1 MSLYKTSVGRPITT
15 LLVFVAIAIL
25 GIFSLGRLPVDLL
38 PEIETNAIMVM
49 TTYQGASAADIETN
63 VTRPLENTLNGV
75 SDLKHITSQSKENIS
90 IITLEFEYGIDI
102 DVATNDVRD
111 KLDMISSA
119 LPDEV
124 DTPILFKFGTEDI
137 PIMLLS
143 VAADESMPG
152 LYKILDDNVATPL
165 ARIKGVGT
173 ISISGIPEREIQVYC
188 DPRKLEAYG
197 ISIENIA
204 SVIAAENKNVPAG
217 NIDIGSNSYSLRVQ
231 KEFSAPEEMLGL
243 VVGTSNGK
251 TVYLRDVATVTDT
264 HEERSQESY
273 TNRKKGGMIM
283 IQKQSGANSVEI
295 AEKVK
300 EMLPKIEKTL
310 PSDIKIGEIVNT
322 SDNILNTIDS
332 LTKTI
337 TVTFFIVMLVVLV
350 FLGRW
355 RATFVVVL
363 TIPISLLSAL
373 IYLLVSGN
381 TLNIIS
387 MSALSI
393 AIGMVVDN
401 AIVVLENITT
411 HIDRGSKPKQA
422 AIFATNEVAISVM
435 ASTLTT
441 IAVFLPL
448 TMITGMA
455 GVLFK
460 QLGWM
465 VTIILSVSTLA
476 AITLTPMLCSQMM
489 RFNKKKSRMQEIF
502 FVPIEKAL
510 NALNNGYAK
519 LLGRLYNYRKTV
531 VFCAALLFFGTVFG
545 LGKVMKTEYF
555 PTQDNA
561 RISITVK
568 LPAGTRQELTR
579 DLALRINDTLVAH
592 YPEIKVIN
600 FTEGQAGTD
609 DVLSSMR
616 DNGTYLISFNISLV
630 SVEDRDRGLTL
641 IGDLMRKDLEK
652 FPEIRT
658 FEVVEGGQSGGAG
671 GQTTVDI
678 EIYGYDFTATDI
690 LAAQV
695 AEKMSAVEGCTQVNI
710 SRDEYTPEYQVD
722 FDREKLAQNG
732 LNVST
737 AASYLRN
744 RINGSV
750 TSYYREDGD
759 EYDIR
764 VRYGLPFRESVEDIE
779 NIVIYNA
786 QGNGI
791 KVKDLG
797 RVIETFT
804 PPTIERKD
812 RERVITVSCVVGN
825 GYAMSQILAEANKV
839 MEQVEIPAGLTWQF
853 GGAFEDQQDTF
864 TDLFTLMALII
875 ILVFIIMAAQ
885 FESFTYPFVI
895 MFSIPF
901 ALVGVIIG
909 LVVTN
914 TPMGV
919 MALLGVLMLVG
930 IVVNNGI
937 VLVDYTNL
945 CRERG
950 MSVKDSVVTAGRSR
964 LRPVLMTTLTTVIGM
979 IPLAVDRGE
988 GSEMWRSMGTT
999 VACGLSFSTLITL
1012 ILVPIL
1018 YSMFADFGERRK
1030 ARKKARQERKDAK
1043 EAERVKE
1050 SEMTSES
1057 GATESLSSI

>member
-1 MSLYKTSVGRPITT
+1 M
-15 LLVFVAIAIL
+15 LVFVAVAIL
-25 GIFSLGRLPVDLL
+25 GLFSWSRLPVDLL

-49 TTYQGASAADIETN
+49 TTYRGASAVDIETN
-63 VTRPLENTLNGV
+63 VTRPLENILNGV
-75 SDLKHITSQSKENIS
+75 SDLKHVSSSSKENIS

-111 KLDMISSA
+111 KLDMVVSA
-119 LPDEV
+119 LPDEA
-124 DTPILFKFGTEDI
+124 DTPIIFKFGTDDI

-143 VAADESMPG
+143 VSAKESMAG

-165 ARIKGVGT
+165 ARVKGVGT
-173 ISISGIPEREIQVYC
+173 VSISGIPEREIQVYC
-188 DPRKLEAYG
+188 DPLKLEAYG
-197 ISIENIA
+197 LSIEGIA
-204 SVIAAENKNVPAG
+204 SVISAENRNVPAG
-217 NIDIGSNSYSLRVQ
+217 NFDIGSESYSLRVQ
-231 KEFSAPEEMLGL
+231 KEFTAPEEMLDL
-243 VVGTSNGK
+243 VVGSADGAP
-251 TVYLRDVATVTDT
+251 VYLRDVATVTDT
-264 HEERSQESY
+264 HEERAQEVY
-273 TNRKKGGMIM
+273 TDREVGGMIM

-295 AEKVK
+295 ARKVE
-300 EMLPKIEKTL
+300 EMLPKIERNL
-310 PSDIKIGEIVNT
+310 PSDIKIGTIINT
-322 SDNILNTIDS
+322 SDNILGTIDS
-332 LTKTI
+332 LTETI
-337 TVTFFIVMLVVLV
+337 SITFAVVMLVVLV

-411 HIDRGSKPKQA
+411 HIERGSKPKQA
-422 AIFATNEVAISVM
+422 AVFATNEVAISVI

-441 IAVFLPL
+441 VAVFLPL

-455 GVLFK
+455 GILFK

-465 VTIILSVSTLA
+465 VTIILTVSTIA
-476 AITLTPMLCSQMM
+476 AITLTPMLCSQMLRM
-489 RFNKKKSRMQEIF
+489 DAKSSRLHRVIF
-502 FVPIEKAL
+502 TPIERAL
-510 NALNNGYAK
+510 EALNNGYAR
-519 LLGRLYNYRKTV
+519 LLGWGYRHRGV
-531 VFCAALLFFGTVFG
+531 VVAGAMVLFFGVVVG
-545 LGKVMKTEYF
+545 VGRALKTEYF

-568 LPAGTRQELTR
+568 LPAGTRQEITR
-579 DLALRINDTLVAH
+579 DLALRINDTLTAH

-600 FTEGQAGTD
+600 FSEGQADTD
-609 DVLSSMR
+609 NALSSMQ

-630 SVEDRDRGLTL
+630 SVEERDRGLTM
-641 IGDLMRKDLEK
+641 IGDLMRRDLDR

-658 FEVVEGGQSGGAG
+658 YQLVEGGMSGGTG
-671 GQTTVDI
+671 GQSVVDI
-678 EIYGYDFTATDI
+678 EIYGYDLETTDR
-690 LAAQV
+690 LAADV
-695 AEKMSAVEGCTQVNI
+695 AARMSQVEGCTQVNI
-710 SRDEYTPEYQVD
+710 SRDEYAPEYQVD
-722 FDREKLAQNG
+722 FDREKLARSG

-750 TSYYREDGD
+750 ASYYREDGD

-764 VRYGLPFRESVEDIE
+764 VRYARRFRESVDDIE
-779 NIVIYNA
+779 NITVYN
-786 QGNGI
+786 GRGDGI

-797 RVIETFT
+797 KVVETFT

-812 RERVITVSCVVGN
+812 RERIITVSCVVGHDA
-825 GYAMSQILAEANKV
+825 AMSDILAEAEKV
-839 MEQVEIPAGLTWQF
+839 MEQVEIPFGVTWQF
-853 GGAFEDQQDTF
+853 GGTFEDQQETF
-864 TDLFTLMALII
+864 TDLFTLMALIV

-901 ALVGVIIG
+901 ALVGVILG
-909 LVVTN
+909 LVATG
-914 TPMGV
+914 TPLGV
-919 MALLGVLMLVG
+919 MSLLGILMLVG

-950 MSVKDSVVTAGRSR
+950 MSVKEAVVTAGRSR

-979 IPLAVDRGE
+979 IPLAIDKGE
-988 GSEMWRSMGTT
+988 GSEMWRSMGLT
-999 VACGLSFSTLITL
+999 VACGLSFSTLVTL
-1012 ILVPIL
+1012 VLVPIS
-1018 YSMFADFGERRK
+1018 YSLMADFGEKRK
-1030 ARKKARQERKDAK
+1030 ARKAARVAK
-1043 EAERVKE
+1043 KIA
-1050 SEMTSES
+1050 
-1057 GATESLSSI
+1057 ATV

>member
-1 MSLYKTSVGRPITT
+1 MSLYKSAVGRPVTT
-15 LLVFVAIAIL
+15 MLVFVAVAIL
-25 GIFSLGRLPVDLL
+25 GLFSWSRLPVDLL

-49 TTYQGASAADIETN
+49 TTYRGASAADIETN
-63 VTRPLENTLNGV
+63 VTRPLENILNGV
-75 SDLKHITSQSKENIS
+75 SDLKHVSSSSKENIS
-90 IITLEFEYGIDI
+90 VITLEFEYGIDI

-111 KLDMISSA
+111 KLDMVVSA
-119 LPDEV
+119 LPDEA
-124 DTPILFKFGTEDI
+124 DTPIIFKFGTDDI

-143 VAADESMPG
+143 VSAKESMAG

-165 ARIKGVGT
+165 ARVKGVGT
-173 ISISGIPEREIQVYC
+173 VSISGIPEREIQVYC
-188 DPRKLEAYG
+188 DPLKLEAYG
-197 ISIENIA
+197 LTIEGIA
-204 SVIAAENKNVPAG
+204 SVISAENRNVPAG
-217 NIDIGSNSYSLRVQ
+217 SFDIGSESYSLRVQ
-231 KEFSAPEEMLGL
+231 KEFTAADEMLDL
-243 VVGTSNGK
+243 VVGSAEGAP
-251 TVYLRDVATVTDT
+251 VYLRDVATVTDT
-264 HEERSQESY
+264 REERAQEVY
-273 TNRKKGGMIM
+273 TDRELGGMIM

-295 AEKVK
+295 ARKVE
-300 EMLPKIEKTL
+300 EMLPRIEKNL
-310 PSDIKIGEIVNT
+310 PSDIKIGTIVNT

-332 LTKTI
+332 LTETI
-337 TVTFFIVMLVVLV
+337 SITFAVVMLVVFV

-411 HIDRGSKPKQA
+411 HIERGSRPKQA
-422 AIFATNEVAISVM
+422 AVFATNEVAISVI

-441 IAVFLPL
+441 VAVFLPL

-455 GVLFK
+455 GILFK

-465 VTIILSVSTLA
+465 VTIILTVSTVA
-476 AITLTPMLCSQMM
+476 AITLTPMLCSQML
-489 RFNKKKSRMQEIF
+489 RLDAKKSRLHRIIF
-502 FVPIEKAL
+502 IPVERAL
-510 NALNNGYAK
+510 EALNNGYAR
-519 LLGRLYNYRKTV
+519 LLGWGYRHRAV
-531 VFCAALLFFGTVFG
+531 VVIGAMALFFGV
-545 LGKVMKTEYF
+545 VMGVGRMLKTEYF

-568 LPAGTRQELTR
+568 LPAGTRQEITR
-579 DLALRINDTLVAH
+579 DLALRINDTLTAH
-592 YPEIKVIN
+592 YPEIEVIN
-600 FTEGQAGTD
+600 FSEGQADTD
-609 DVLSSMR
+609 NALSSMQ

-630 SVEDRDRGLTL
+630 SVEERDRGLTV
-641 IGDLMRKDLEK
+641 IGDLMRKDLDK

-658 FEVVEGGQSGGAG
+658 YQVVEGGMSGGTG
-671 GQTTVDI
+671 GQSVVDI
-678 EIYGYDFTATDI
+678 EIYGYDLAATDK
-690 LAAQV
+690 LAADV
-695 AEKMSAVEGCTQVNI
+695 AARMSQVEGCTQVNI
-710 SRDEYTPEYQVD
+710 SRDEYAPEYQVD
-722 FDREKLAQNG
+722 FDREKLARSG

-750 TSYYREDGD
+750 ASYYREDGD

-764 VRYGLPFRESVEDIE
+764 VRYARRFRESVEDIE
-779 NIVIYNA
+779 NITVYN
-786 QGNGI
+786 GRGDGI
-791 KVKDLG
+791 KIKDLG
-797 RVIETFT
+797 RVVETFT

-812 RERVITVSCVVGN
+812 RERIITVSCVVAHDA
-825 GYAMSQILAEANKV
+825 AMSDLLAEAGKV
-839 MEQVEIPAGLTWQF
+839 MEQVEIPSGVTWQF
-853 GGAFEDQQDTF
+853 GGTFEDQQETF
-864 TDLFTLMALII
+864 ADLFTLMALIV

-901 ALVGVIIG
+901 ALVGVILG
-909 LVVTN
+909 LVATG

-919 MALLGVLMLVG
+919 MSLLGILMLVG

-950 MSVKDSVVTAGRSR
+950 MGVREAVVTAGRSR

-979 IPLAVDRGE
+979 IPLAIDKGE
-988 GSEMWRSMGTT
+988 GSEMWRSMGLT
-999 VACGLSFSTLITL
+999 VACGLSFSTLVTL
-1012 ILVPIL
+1012 VLVPIL
-1018 YSMFADFGERRK
+1018 YSLMADFGERRK
-1030 ARKKARQERKDAK
+1030 ARK
-1043 EAERVKE
+1043 AERAARK
-1050 SEMTSES
+1050 
-1057 GATESLSSI
+1057 SIASA

>member
-1 MSLYKTSVGRPITT
+1 M
-15 LLVFVAIAIL
+15 LVFVAVAIL
-25 GIFSLGRLPVDLL
+25 GLFSWSRLPVDLL

-49 TTYQGASAADIETN
+49 TTYRGASAVDIETN
-63 VTRPLENTLNGV
+63 VTRPLENILNGV
-75 SDLKHITSQSKENIS
+75 SDLKHVSSSSKENIS

-111 KLDMISSA
+111 KLDMVVSA
-119 LPDEV
+119 LPDEA
-124 DTPILFKFGTEDI
+124 DTPIIFKFGTDDI

-143 VAADESMPG
+143 VSAKESMAG

-165 ARIKGVGT
+165 ARVKGVGT
-173 ISISGIPEREIQVYC
+173 VSISGIPEREIQVYC
-188 DPRKLEAYG
+188 DPLKLEAYG
-197 ISIENIA
+197 LSIEGIA
-204 SVIAAENKNVPAG
+204 SVISAENRNVPAG
-217 NIDIGSNSYSLRVQ
+217 NFDIGSDSYSLRVQ
-231 KEFSAPEEMLGL
+231 KEFTAPEEMLDL
-243 VVGTSNGK
+243 VVGSADGA

-264 HEERSQESY
+264 HEERAQEVY
-273 TNRKKGGMIM
+273 TDREVGGMIM

-295 AEKVK
+295 ARKVE
-300 EMLPKIEKTL
+300 EMLPKIERNL
-310 PSDIKIGEIVNT
+310 PSDIKIGTIINT
-322 SDNILNTIDS
+322 SDNILGTIDS
-332 LTKTI
+332 LTETI
-337 TVTFFIVMLVVLV
+337 SITFAVVMLVVLV

-411 HIDRGSKPKQA
+411 HIERGSKPKQA
-422 AIFATNEVAISVM
+422 AVFATNEVAISVI

-441 IAVFLPL
+441 VAVFLPL

-465 VTIILSVSTLA
+465 VTIILTVSTIA
-476 AITLTPMLCSQMM
+476 AITLTPMLCSQMLRM
-489 RFNKKKSRMQEIF
+489 DAKSSRLHRLIF
-502 FVPIEKAL
+502 TPIERAL
-510 NALNNGYAK
+510 EALGNGYAR
-519 LLGRLYNYRKTV
+519 LLGWGYRHRGV
-531 VFCAALLFFGTVFG
+531 VVAGAVILFFGVVVG
-545 LGKVMKTEYF
+545 VGRALKTEYF

-568 LPAGTRQELTR
+568 LPAGTRQEITR
-579 DLALRINDTLVAH
+579 DLALRINDTLTAH

-600 FTEGQAGTD
+600 FSEGQADTD
-609 DVLSSMR
+609 NALSSMQ

-630 SVEDRDRGLTL
+630 SVEERDRGLTE
-641 IGDLMRKDLEK
+641 IGDLMRRDLDR

-658 FEVVEGGQSGGAG
+658 YQLVEGGMSGGTG
-671 GQTTVDI
+671 GQSVVDI
-678 EIYGYDFTATDI
+678 EIYGYDLEATDR
-690 LAAQV
+690 LAADV
-695 AEKMSAVEGCTQVNI
+695 AARMSQVEGCTQVNI
-710 SRDEYTPEYQVD
+710 SRDEYAPEYQVD
-722 FDREKLAQNG
+722 FDREKLARSG
-732 LNVST
+732 LNVGT
-737 AASYLRN
+737 AANYLRN

-750 TSYYREDGD
+750 ASYYREDGD

-764 VRYGLPFRESVEDIE
+764 VRYARRFRESVDDIE
-779 NIVIYNA
+779 NITVYN
-786 QGNGI
+786 GRGDGI

-797 RVIETFT
+797 RVVETFT

-812 RERVITVSCVVGN
+812 RERIITVSCVVGHDA
-825 GYAMSQILAEANKV
+825 AMSDILAKAEKV
-839 MEQVEIPAGLTWQF
+839 MERVEIPSGVTWQF
-853 GGAFEDQQDTF
+853 GGTFEDQQETF
-864 TDLFTLMALII
+864 ADLFTLMALII

-901 ALVGVIIG
+901 ALVGVILG
-909 LVVTN
+909 LVATG
-914 TPMGV
+914 TPLGV
-919 MALLGVLMLVG
+919 MSLLGILMLVG

-950 MSVKDSVVTAGRSR
+950 MSVREAVVTVGRSR

-979 IPLAVDRGE
+979 IPLAIDKGE
-988 GSEMWRSMGTT
+988 GSEMWRSMGLT
-999 VACGLSFSTLITL
+999 VACGLSFSTLVTL
-1012 ILVPIL
+1012 VLVPIL
-1018 YSMFADFGERRK
+1018 YSLMADFGEKRK
-1030 ARKKARQERKDAK
+1030 ARNAARKAKNIA
-1043 EAERVKE
+1043 
-1050 SEMTSES
+1050 
-1057 GATESLSSI
+1057 ATV

>member
-1 MSLYKTSVGRPITT
+1 MSLYKSAVGRPVTT
-15 LLVFVAIAIL
+15 MLVFVAVAIL
-25 GIFSLGRLPVDLL
+25 GLFSWSRLPVDLL

-49 TTYQGASAADIETN
+49 TTYRGASAADIETN
-63 VTRPLENTLNGV
+63 VTRPLENILNGV
-75 SDLKHITSQSKENIS
+75 SDLKHVSSSSKENIS

-111 KLDMISSA
+111 KLDMVVSA
-119 LPDEV
+119 LPDEA
-124 DTPILFKFGTEDI
+124 DTPIIFKFGTDDI

-143 VAADESMPG
+143 VSAKESMAG

-165 ARIKGVGT
+165 ARVKGVGT
-173 ISISGIPEREIQVYC
+173 VSISGIPEREIQVYC
-188 DPRKLEAYG
+188 DPLKLEAYG
-197 ISIENIA
+197 LTIEGIA
-204 SVIAAENKNVPAG
+204 QVIAAENRNVPAG
-217 NIDIGSNSYSLRVQ
+217 SFDIGSESYSLRVQ
-231 KEFSAPEEMLGL
+231 KEFTAADEMLGL
-243 VVGTSNGK
+243 VVGSADGAP
-251 TVYLRDVATVTDT
+251 VYLRDVATVTDT
-264 HEERSQESY
+264 REERAQEVY
-273 TNRKKGGMIM
+273 TNREVGGMIM

-295 AEKVK
+295 ARKVE
-300 EMLPKIEKTL
+300 EMLPKIEKNL
-310 PSDIKIGEIVNT
+310 PSDIKIGTIVNT

-332 LTKTI
+332 LTETI
-337 TVTFFIVMLVVLV
+337 SITFAVVMLVVFV

-411 HIDRGSKPKQA
+411 HIERGSRPKQA
-422 AIFATNEVAISVM
+422 AVFATNEVAISVI

-441 IAVFLPL
+441 VAVFLPL

-455 GVLFK
+455 GILFK

-465 VTIILSVSTLA
+465 VTIILTVSTVA
-476 AITLTPMLCSQMM
+476 AITLTPMLCSQML
-489 RFNKKKSRMQEIF
+489 RLDAKSSRLHRIIF
-502 FVPIEKAL
+502 TPIERAL
-510 NALNNGYAK
+510 DALNNGYAR
-519 LLGRLYNYRKTV
+519 LLGWGYRHRAV
-531 VFCAALLFFGTVFG
+531 VVTGAVVLF
-545 LGKVMKTEYF
+545 LGVVMGVGRMLKTEYF

-568 LPAGTRQELTR
+568 LPAGTRQEITR
-579 DLALRINDTLVAH
+579 DLALRINDTLTAH

-600 FTEGQAGTD
+600 FSEGQADTD
-609 DVLSSMR
+609 NALSSMQ

-630 SVEDRDRGLTL
+630 SVEERDRGLTV
-641 IGDLMRKDLEK
+641 IGDLMRKDLDK

-658 FEVVEGGQSGGAG
+658 YQVVEGGMSGGTG
-671 GQTTVDI
+671 GQSVVDI
-678 EIYGYDFTATDI
+678 EIYGYDLASTDR
-690 LAAQV
+690 LAADV
-695 AEKMSAVEGCTQVNI
+695 AARMSQVEGCTQVNI
-710 SRDEYTPEYQVD
+710 SRDEYAPEYQVD
-722 FDREKLAQNG
+722 FDREKLARSG

-750 TSYYREDGD
+750 ASYYREDGD

-764 VRYGLPFRESVEDIE
+764 VRYARRFRESVEDIE
-779 NIVIYNA
+779 NITIYN
-786 QGNGI
+786 GRGDGI

-797 RVIETFT
+797 RVVETFT

-812 RERVITVSCVVGN
+812 RERIITVSCVVGHDA
-825 GYAMSQILAEANKV
+825 AMSDILAEAGKV
-839 MEQVEIPAGLTWQF
+839 MEQVEIPSGVTWQF
-853 GGAFEDQQDTF
+853 GGTFEDQQETF
-864 TDLFTLMALII
+864 ADLFTLMALIV

-901 ALVGVIIG
+901 ALVGVILG
-909 LVVTN
+909 LVATG

-919 MALLGVLMLVG
+919 MALLGILMLVG

-950 MSVKDSVVTAGRSR
+950 MGVREAVVTAGRSR

-979 IPLAVDRGE
+979 IPLAIDKGE
-988 GSEMWRSMGTT
+988 GSEMWRSMGLT
-999 VACGLSFSTLITL
+999 VACGLSFSTLVTL
-1012 ILVPIL
+1012 VLVPIL
-1018 YSMFADFGERRK
+1018 YSLMADFGERRK
-1030 ARKKARQERKDAK
+1030 ARR
-1043 EAERVKE
+1043 AERAARK
-1050 SEMTSES
+1050 
-1057 GATESLSSI
+1057 ALSV

>member
-1 MSLYKTSVGRPITT
+1 M
-15 LLVFVAIAIL
+15 LVFVAVAIL
-25 GIFSLGRLPVDLL
+25 GLFSWSRLPVDLL

-49 TTYQGASAADIETN
+49 TTYRGASAADIETN
-63 VTRPLENTLNGV
+63 VTRPLENILNGV
-75 SDLKHITSQSKENIS
+75 SDLKHVSSSSKENIS

-111 KLDMISSA
+111 KLDMVVSA
-119 LPDEV
+119 LPDEA
-124 DTPILFKFGTEDI
+124 DTPIIFKFGTDDI

-143 VAADESMPG
+143 VSAKESMAG

-165 ARIKGVGT
+165 ARVKGVGT
-173 ISISGIPEREIQVYC
+173 VSISGIPEREIQVYC
-188 DPRKLEAYG
+188 DPLKLEAYG
-197 ISIENIA
+197 LTIEGIA
-204 SVIAAENKNVPAG
+204 QVIAAENRNVPAG
-217 NIDIGSNSYSLRVQ
+217 SFDIGSESYSLRVQ
-231 KEFSAPEEMLGL
+231 KEFTAADEMLGL
-243 VVGTSNGK
+243 VVGSADGAP
-251 TVYLRDVATVTDT
+251 VYLRDVATVTDT
-264 HEERSQESY
+264 REERAQEVY
-273 TNRKKGGMIM
+273 TNREVGGMIM

-295 AEKVK
+295 ARKVE
-300 EMLPKIEKTL
+300 EMLPKIEKNL
-310 PSDIKIGEIVNT
+310 PSDIKIGTIVNT

-332 LTKTI
+332 LTETI
-337 TVTFFIVMLVVLV
+337 SITFAVVMLVVFV

-411 HIDRGSKPKQA
+411 HIERGSRPKQA
-422 AIFATNEVAISVM
+422 AVFATNEVAISVI

-441 IAVFLPL
+441 VAVFLPL

-455 GVLFK
+455 GILFK

-465 VTIILSVSTLA
+465 VTIILTVSTVA
-476 AITLTPMLCSQMM
+476 AITLTPMLCSQML
-489 RFNKKKSRMQEIF
+489 RLDAKSSRLHRIIF
-502 FVPIEKAL
+502 TPIERAL
-510 NALNNGYAK
+510 DALNNGYAR
-519 LLGRLYNYRKTV
+519 LLGWGYRHRAV
-531 VFCAALLFFGTVFG
+531 VVTGAVVLF
-545 LGKVMKTEYF
+545 LGVVMGVGRMLKTEYF

-568 LPAGTRQELTR
+568 LPAGTRQEITR
-579 DLALRINDTLVAH
+579 DLALRINDTLTAH

-600 FTEGQAGTD
+600 FSEGQADTD
-609 DVLSSMR
+609 NALSSMQ

-630 SVEDRDRGLTL
+630 SVEERDRGLTV
-641 IGDLMRKDLEK
+641 IGDLMRKDLDK

-658 FEVVEGGQSGGAG
+658 YQVVEGGMSGGTG
-671 GQTTVDI
+671 GQSVVDI
-678 EIYGYDFTATDI
+678 EIYGYDLASTDR
-690 LAAQV
+690 LAADV
-695 AEKMSAVEGCTQVNI
+695 AARMSQVEGCTQVNI
-710 SRDEYTPEYQVD
+710 SRDEYAPEYQVD
-722 FDREKLAQNG
+722 FDREKLARSG

-750 TSYYREDGD
+750 ASYYREDGD

-764 VRYGLPFRESVEDIE
+764 VRYARRFRESVEDIE
-779 NIVIYNA
+779 NITIYN
-786 QGNGI
+786 GRGDGI

-797 RVIETFT
+797 RVVETFT

-812 RERVITVSCVVGN
+812 RERIITVSCVVGHDA
-825 GYAMSQILAEANKV
+825 AMSDILAEAGKV
-839 MEQVEIPAGLTWQF
+839 MEQVEIPSGVTWQF
-853 GGAFEDQQDTF
+853 GGTFEDQQETF
-864 TDLFTLMALII
+864 ADLFTLMALIV

-901 ALVGVIIG
+901 ALVGVILG
-909 LVVTN
+909 LVATG

-919 MALLGVLMLVG
+919 MALLGILMLVG

-950 MSVKDSVVTAGRSR
+950 MGVREAVVTAGRSR

-979 IPLAVDRGE
+979 IPLAIDKGE
-988 GSEMWRSMGTT
+988 GSEMWRSMGLT
-999 VACGLSFSTLITL
+999 VACGLSFSTLVTL
-1012 ILVPIL
+1012 VLVPIL
-1018 YSMFADFGERRK
+1018 YSLMADFGERRK
-1030 ARKKARQERKDAK
+1030 ARR
-1043 EAERVKE
+1043 AERAARK
-1050 SEMTSES
+1050 
-1057 GATESLSSI
+1057 ALSV

>member
-1 MSLYKTSVGRPITT
+1 M
-15 LLVFVAIAIL
+15 LVFVAVAIL
-25 GIFSLGRLPVDLL
+25 GLFSWSRLPVDLL

-49 TTYQGASAADIETN
+49 TTYRGASAADIETN
-63 VTRPLENTLNGV
+63 VTRPLENILNGV
-75 SDLKHITSQSKENIS
+75 SDLKHVSSSSKENIS
-90 IITLEFEYGIDI
+90 VITLEFEYGIDI

-111 KLDMISSA
+111 KLDMVASA
-119 LPDEV
+119 LPDEA
-124 DTPILFKFGTEDI
+124 DTPIIFKFGTDDI

-143 VAADESMPG
+143 VSAKESMAG

-165 ARIKGVGT
+165 ARVKGVGT
-173 ISISGIPEREIQVYC
+173 VSISGIPEREIQVYC
-188 DPRKLEAYG
+188 DPLKLEAYG
-197 ISIENIA
+197 LTIEGIA
-204 SVIAAENKNVPAG
+204 QVIAAENRNVPAG
-217 NIDIGSNSYSLRVQ
+217 SFDIGSESYSLRVQ
-231 KEFSAPEEMLGL
+231 KEFTAADEMLGL
-243 VVGTSNGK
+243 VVGSADGAP
-251 TVYLRDVATVTDT
+251 VYLRDVATVTDT
-264 HEERSQESY
+264 REERAQEVY
-273 TNRKKGGMIM
+273 TDREVGGMIM

-295 AEKVK
+295 ARKVE
-300 EMLPKIEKTL
+300 EMLPKIEKNL
-310 PSDIKIGEIVNT
+310 PSDIKIGTIINT

-332 LTKTI
+332 LTETI
-337 TVTFFIVMLVVLV
+337 SITFAVVMLVVFV

-411 HIDRGSKPKQA
+411 HIERGSRPKQA
-422 AIFATNEVAISVM
+422 AVFATNEVAISVI

-441 IAVFLPL
+441 VAVFLPL

-455 GVLFK
+455 GILFK

-465 VTIILSVSTLA
+465 VTIILTVSTIA
-476 AITLTPMLCSQMM
+476 AITLTPMLCSQML
-489 RFNKKKSRMQEIF
+489 RLDAKSSRLHRAIF
-502 FVPIEKAL
+502 TPIERALGAL
-510 NALNNGYAK
+510 NSGYAR
-519 LLGRLYNYRKTV
+519 LLGWGYRHRGV
-531 VFCAALLFFGTVFG
+531 VVAGAMALFFGVVFG
-545 LGKVMKTEYF
+545 VGRMLKTEYF

-568 LPAGTRQELTR
+568 LPAGTRQEITR
-579 DLALRINDTLVAH
+579 DLALRINDTLTAH

-600 FTEGQAGTD
+600 FSEGQASTD
-609 DVLSSMR
+609 NALSSMQ

-630 SVEDRDRGLTL
+630 SVEERDRGLTM
-641 IGDLMRKDLEK
+641 IGDLMRKDLDK

-658 FEVVEGGQSGGAG
+658 YQVVEGGMSGGTG
-671 GQTTVDI
+671 GQAVVDI
-678 EIYGYDFTATDI
+678 EIYGYDLAATDR
-690 LAAQV
+690 LAADV
-695 AEKMSAVEGCTQVNI
+695 AARMSQVEGCTQVNI
-710 SRDEYTPEYQVD
+710 SRDEYAPEYQVD
-722 FDREKLAQNG
+722 FDREKLARSG
-732 LNVST
+732 LNVGT

-750 TSYYREDGD
+750 ASYYREDGD

-764 VRYGLPFRESVEDIE
+764 VRYARRFRESVEDIE
-779 NIVIYNA
+779 NITVYN
-786 QGNGI
+786 GRGDGI

-797 RVIETFT
+797 KVVETFT

-812 RERVITVSCVVGN
+812 RERIITVSCVVGHDA
-825 GYAMSQILAEANKV
+825 AMSDILAEAEKV
-839 MEQVEIPAGLTWQF
+839 MEQVEIPSGITWQF
-853 GGAFEDQQDTF
+853 GGTFEDQQDTF
-864 TDLFTLMALII
+864 ADLFTLMALII

-901 ALVGVIIG
+901 ALVGVILG
-909 LVVTN
+909 LVATG

-919 MALLGVLMLVG
+919 MALLGILMLVG

-950 MSVKDSVVTAGRSR
+950 MSVREAVVTAGRSR

-979 IPLAVDRGE
+979 IPLAIDKGE
-988 GSEMWRSMGTT
+988 GSEMWRSMGLT
-999 VACGLSFSTLITL
+999 VACGLSFSTLVTL
-1012 ILVPIL
+1012 VLVPIL
-1018 YSMFADFGERRK
+1018 YSLMTDFGERRK
-1030 ARKKARQERKDAK
+1030 ARK
-1043 EAERVKE
+1043 AERAAKKIAAE
-1050 SEMTSES
+1050 
-1057 GATESLSSI
+1057 LL